1 MKSRFIIFLLSIIG
15 LCGVAN
21 AQNIEIKGQVV
32 DNQGLPLIMVN
43 VIEVGT
49 TNGTVTDMD
58 GNYTISVP
66 EGSVIEFSF
75 IGFTS
80 IKKTV
85 SAGMSEINVTLLED
99 TQVLDDVVVTA
110 LGIKRQEKA
119 LSYNVQSVKQDEL
132 TRVKDANLINSLSG
146 KIAGVNIQ
154 TSSSG
159 VGGATKVVMR
169 GVKSIEGSNN
179 ALYVIDGVPMFNSVG
194 EEGSG

>member
-85 SAGMSEINVTLLED
+85 PIGKKKIGKNHPAYARLAVQTL
-99 TQVLDDVVVTA
+99 
-110 LGIKRQEKA
+110 
-119 LSYNVQSVKQDEL
+119 
-132 TRVKDANLINSLSG
+132 SLS
-146 KIAGVNIQ
+146 
-154 TSSSG
+154 T
-159 VGGATKVVMR
+159 
-169 GVKSIEGSNN
+169 
-179 ALYVIDGVPMFNSVG
+179 
-194 EEGSG
+194 